1 MATGQEFSMGTTIWR
16 LVVTLGFVM
25 LNGFFVAAEFALV
38 KVRGTRI
45 EVLAGQGSGAARTTQ
60 HIMGH
65 LDLYLSACQFGIT
78 VASLILGWLAEPA
91 VATLLLA
98 LADLAGL
105 DIIQGPLL
113 HGVALAIALTI
124 VTVLHMTLGE
134 QAPKI
139 WAIHNPETT
148 ALAVAYPLRAFTF
161 IFRPLVGAINWISN
175 AMLRIVGIPSPGHH
189 EASYTA
195 EELRGALIA
204 SAQDGHITARQR
216 AFAENVL
223 SFINLEVRHIL
234 VPRVE
239 VQHLVLGMSEAE
251 MLETIRS
258 SQHSRFPLCKDDLDS
273 TVGIVHA
280 KDVLRALGDQR
291 PLDFEAIARKPAF
304 VPDTQPLGRMV
315 VEMQRTRSP
324 VAVVLDDHGTAIGLV
339 FLENA
344 VEEIVGPIQ
353 DEFDDEEPA
362 IVPDGPH
369 AYIVHG
375 DLAMPEAIDL
385 LDLDVTEEDDTVAG
399 HVVALLKR
407 LPEPGDQVDIGSYK
421 VTVTEV
427 ARRRIVALRFEDRT
441 EKPETDKG

>member
-1 MATGQEFSMGTTIWR
+1 MGTIGWR
-16 LVVTLGFVM
+16 LAVTLGFVL

-45 EVLAGQGSGAARTTQ
+45 EFLAAQGSGSARATQ

-91 VATLLLA
+91 VATLILA

-105 DIIQGPLL
+105 EIVQGPIL
-113 HGVALAIALTI
+113 HGIALAIALTV

-148 ALAVAYPLRAFTF
+148 ALAVSYPLRAFTF
-161 IFRPLVGAINWISN
+161 IFRPLVGTINWISN
-175 AMLRIVGIPSPGHH
+175 AMLRVAGIRSPGHH
-189 EASYTA
+189 DASFTA
-195 EELRGALIA
+195 EELREVLLA

-239 VQHLVLGMSEAE
+239 VQHLVVGTSEAE
-251 MLETIRS
+251 VLATIRS
-258 SQHSRFPLCKDDLDS
+258 SQHSRFPLCKGDLDS
-273 TVGIVHA
+273 TVGIIHA
-280 KDVLRALGDQR
+280 KDVLKALGDQR
-291 PLDFEAIARKPAF
+291 PLDLEAIARIPAF

-315 VEMQRTRSP
+315 VEMQRSRSP
-324 VAVVLDDHGTAIGLV
+324 VAVVIDDHGTAIGLA

-344 VEEIVGPIQ
+344 IEEIVGPIQ
-353 DEFDDEEPA
+353 DEFDNEEPA
-362 IVPDGPH
+362 VISDGPN
-369 AYIVHG
+369 AFIVHG
-375 DLAMPEAIDL
+375 DLAMPETINAL
-385 LDLDVTEEDDTVAG
+385 NLDVTEEDDTVAG

-407 LPEPGDQVDIGSYK
+407 LPKTGDEVEIGRYR

-427 ARRRIVALRFEDRT
+427 VRHRIVTLRFEERA
-441 EKPETDKG
+441 EKSEAEKEE